1 MASPS
6 SSALAPLLLDVLVCP
21 EDRLPLVYLPV
32 ESMLYNDRLH
42 RVYRII
48 DGIPDLLIE
57 DATAVDEA
65 EHARLMLG
73 AESARRTGSTA

>member
-1 MASPS
+1 MASLPTS
-6 SSALAPLLLDVLVCP
+6 PLAPLLLDVLVCP
-21 EDRLPLVYLPV
+21 EDRQALVYLPE

-57 DATAVDEA
+57 DATTVDEA
-65 EHARLMLG
+65 EHARLMSG
-73 AESARRTGSTA
+73 ANSARRTGSPA